1 MLIFNQES
9 RKKINQR
16 IIVFILF
23 LLSINFSALA
33 ISECEG
39 EAKTTKVEF
48 KIIPKEGTAGKEV
61 KIFER
66 IRKDCVDDLDKLL
79 TKLEGGDTDIIMK
92 ADPLIVWTFGNID
105 KVKRYFLFAFGCLL
119 YNLWK
124 FAKYKIH
131 FVIYCQNTY
140 I

>member
-105 KVKRYFLFAFGCLL
+105 NKRIQMQRGHRNKLQS
-119 YNLWK
+119 N
-124 FAKYKIH
+124 
-131 FVIYCQNTY
+131 
-140 I
+140 